1 MGFLIYYPAMLPQF
15 LTRLGAVWQYVLA
28 VAEVFALI
36 GGLVHVVLRQRN
48 ARAAA
53 FWAVII
59 IFVPLLGAL
68 FYCVFGI
75 NRVRR
80 SGKKYRGGGSWKSEV
95 NRAVPPNPWEKN
107 PELSELRNLAI
118 TLGRI
123 SRYEFALGNKI
134 TVLRSGDEAMPA
146 MIKVIRGAK
155 RTLAL
160 SSYIFEAKGIGEKFV
175 DELTAAKGRGV
186 QVRVMVDG
194 AGARYSWPSIT
205 SILRARSITVA
216 KFMPT
221 RFIVR
226 LLSMNL
232 RNHRKILVADG
243 EIGFTGGMN
252 IRPGNMLK
260 DNPSSP
266 VRDMHFRVEGPV
278 VRQLQRAF
286 AEDWAF
292 CTGEVLQGED
302 WYPEVQPAGGTAAIG
317 IPDGPD
323 EDIEVMP
330 KAIFAA
336 INAAR
341 REIRVLT
348 PYFLPDEQIQ
358 WALNLAALRGVDVKI
373 ITPRHNNIPPVR
385 WASRTIYPELLAR
398 GVRIFENGG
407 VFDHTKFMTVD
418 GLWSLIGSTNWD
430 PRSLR
435 LNFEFNL
442 ACFDEELAGELNA
455 DFQHLMEQSTEIF
468 SADLAAASLGERVR
482 NGIARLFMPFL

>member
-1 MGFLIYYPAMLPQF
+1 MLPQF
-15 LTRLGAVWQYVLA
+15 LVRLDAIWQFMLA
-28 VAEVFALI
+28 VAEVIALV
-36 GGLVHVVLRQRN
+36 GGLSHVVLRQRN
-48 ARAAA
+48 ARAAG

-59 IFVPLLGAL
+59 IFVPVLGAL

-80 SGKKYRGGGSWKSEV
+80 SGKKYRGSGSWKSEV
-95 NRAVPPNPWEKN
+95 NRAVPHNPWEKN
-107 PELSELRNLAI
+107 PELSELRHLATTI
-118 TLGRI
+118 GRI

-134 TVLRSGDEAMPA
+134 EVLRSGDEAMPA
-146 MIKVIRGAK
+146 MIEVIRGAK
-155 RTLAL
+155 RTLSL
-160 SSYIFEAKGIGEKFV
+160 SSYIFEAKGIGGKFV
-175 DELTAAKGRGV
+175 DELAAAKDRGV
-186 QVRVMVDG
+186 EVRVMVDG
-194 AGARYSWPSIT
+194 AGTRYSWPSIT
-205 SILRARSITVA
+205 SILRARGVNVA

-221 RFIVR
+221 RFIIR
-226 LLSMNL
+226 MLSMNL

-243 EIGFTGGMN
+243 TIGFTGGMN

-260 DNPSSP
+260 ENPASP

-292 CTGEVLQGED
+292 CTGEVLHGEE
-302 WYPEVQPAGGTAAIG
+302 WYPDVQPAGETAAIG

-323 EDIEVMP
+323 EDLEVMP

-398 GVRIFENGG
+398 GVQLFENDG

-442 ACFDEELAGELNA
+442 ACFDEALAGELNS
-455 DFQHLMEQSTEIF
+455 DFQKQMEQSTEITNE
-468 SADLAAASLGERVR
+468 ALDAATFGERFR
-482 NGIARLFMPFL
+482 DGIARLFMPFL